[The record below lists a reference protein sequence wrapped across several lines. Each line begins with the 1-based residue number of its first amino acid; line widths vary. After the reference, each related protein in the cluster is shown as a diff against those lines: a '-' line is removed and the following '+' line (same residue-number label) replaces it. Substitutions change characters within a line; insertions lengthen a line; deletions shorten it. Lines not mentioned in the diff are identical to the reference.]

1 MLKWLSRLSWKKI
14 TAVSGL
20 ALALAVLPLN
30 RNAAVNPTRT
40 RSEAA
45 LLPQPQPI
53 SKEFVTPEGPPQIYL
68 VDHFFGKVGDAV
80 LIHGANLGGLHPQSL
95 VFLNGVA
102 LSTSDLVSWT
112 SDYIEF
118 KVPQNASSG
127 SVAVSIL
134 GQPAAWAGT
143 FFVTNDTTEAEL
155 RLVGA
160 NNQAELTAQNISGGN
175 QLLIWLLVISG
186 EGNLIISS
194 NVAAPS
200 LAIFNLP
207 IGRIYQVQMAIPA
220 ATAAESTARPV
231 SLLSITK
238 NEGQTFGIAR
248 AEISLPDGGLIPVK
262 SHPLYVSF

>member
-20 ALALAVLPLN
+20 ALALAVLPLI

-160 NNQAELTAQNISGGN
+160 NNRAALTAQNIAGAN
-175 QLLIWLLVISG
+175 QMLVWILLIKG
-186 EGNLIISS
+186 EGNLNIQSS
-194 NVAAPS
+194 VAS
-200 LAIFNLP
+200 LSVSILDLP
-207 IGRIYQVQMAIPA
+207 IGRIYQVQMPISASL
-220 ATAAESTARPV
+220 AAESTTRPV
-231 SLLSITK
+231 SLLSVTK
-238 NEGQTFGIAR
+238 SDDQQFGIAR
-248 AEISLPDGGLIPVK
+248 AEITRPDGGLIPVQ